1 MSDTVTI
8 RLLPLAVS
16 FAAERGSRLQAQLAA
31 YGVEFPCGSGGGC
44 GGCRV
49 RVATGAPAA
58 TVQDRDILSPAELA
72 NGWRLACRL
81 RAEADLTLDVSDDRG
96 PVLTDDARIAGGERH
111 GLAIAID
118 VGSTTIA
125 AQLIDRQSGAILG
138 VRTGLNPQMSHG
150 ADVMSRVRFA
160 LDSRDLTDAI
170 RVYLGD
176 MVAGLAAGRDIA
188 DVVLVGNT
196 VMHHLFCGLD
206 VGPLSHVPFASP
218 ALGEQLFHAAD
229 LGWPLPAATPIR
241 FLSCLGGFV
250 GSDILA
256 GIVATDLCRD
266 GALRALIDLGTNGE
280 IALGNRDGVLVASTA
295 AGTAFEAGCIR
306 QGMRA
311 ANGAIA
317 HVTVAGEGRLD
328 CEVIGG
334 GAPRGICGSGVVD
347 AVACGLTL
355 GRILPSGRIADGSR
369 KLPLAGDIVLLQ
381 ADVREL
387 QLAKGAIAAG
397 LRILLKRWGAAMA
410 DIDTLYLAGAFGNYL
425 EVESARRI
433 GLIECASA
441 VVSPAG
447 NTALRGAKQILA
459 GKAPP
464 LHTDIRHVMLAAD
477 PNFQD
482 LFVSCMEFPAPRD
495 GE

>member
-31 YGVEFPCGSGGGC
+31 YGVEFPCGSSSGC

-49 RVATGAPAA
+49 RAVTGAPAA
-58 TVQDRDILSPAELA
+58 TVQDRDILSPAELDS
-72 NGWRLACRL
+72 GWRLACRL
-81 RAEADLTLDVSDDRG
+81 RAEADLTLDVGDDRG

-138 VRTGLNPQMSHG
+138 VRTGLNPQMSQG

-176 MVAGLAAGRDIA
+176 MVVDLAAGRDVA

-206 VGPLSHVPFASP
+206 VEPLSHVPFSSP

-229 LGWPLPAATPIR
+229 LGWSLPAATPIR

-256 GIVATDLCRD
+256 GIAATDPAATPLC
-266 GALRALIDLGTNGE
+266 
-280 IALGNRDGVLVASTA
+280 
-295 AGTAFEAGCIR
+295 
-306 QGMRA
+306 
-311 ANGAIA
+311 
-317 HVTVAGEGRLD
+317 GR
-328 CEVIGG
+328 
-334 GAPRGICGSGVVD
+334 
-347 AVACGLTL
+347 
-355 GRILPSGRIADGSR
+355 
-369 KLPLAGDIVLLQ
+369 
-381 ADVREL
+381 
-387 QLAKGAIAAG
+387 
-397 LRILLKRWGAAMA
+397 
-410 DIDTLYLAGAFGNYL
+410 
-425 EVESARRI
+425 
-433 GLIECASA
+433 
-441 VVSPAG
+441 
-447 NTALRGAKQILA
+447 
-459 GKAPP
+459 
-464 LHTDIRHVMLAAD
+464 
-477 PNFQD
+477 
-482 LFVSCMEFPAPRD
+482 
-495 GE
+495 